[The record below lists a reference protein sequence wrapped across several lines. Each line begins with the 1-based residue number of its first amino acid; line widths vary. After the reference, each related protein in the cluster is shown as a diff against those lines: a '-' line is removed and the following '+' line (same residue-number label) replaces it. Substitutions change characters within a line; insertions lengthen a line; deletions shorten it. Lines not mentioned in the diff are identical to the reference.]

1 MKKYKVSGMD
11 SNYGWEEI
19 NMEKYRI
26 ELIKIGSYNS
36 TIDNTDTRLTQE
48 ELTEFMDDWF
58 SAEVVNNRDDYIMQ
72 LVDNET
78 GEIICKAY

>member
-1 MKKYKVSGMD
+1 
-11 SNYGWEEI
+11 
-19 NMEKYRI
+19 MEKYRI

-58 SAEVVNNRDDYIMQ
+58 AAEVVNNRDDFIMQ
-72 LVDNET
+72 LVDNDTDEV
-78 GEIICKAY
+78 ICKAF

>member
-1 MKKYKVSGMD
+1 
-11 SNYGWEEI
+11 
-19 NMEKYRI
+19 MEKYRI

-58 SAEVVNNRDDYIMQ
+58 SAEVVNNRDDFIMQ
-72 LVDNET
+72 LVDNDTDEV
-78 GEIICKAY
+78 ICKAF

>member
-1 MKKYKVSGMD
+1 
-11 SNYGWEEI
+11 
-19 NMEKYRI
+19 MEKYRI

-58 SAEVVNNRDDYIMQ
+58 SAEVVNNRDDFIMQ

-78 GEIICKAY
+78 DEIICKAY

>member
-1 MKKYKVSGMD
+1 
-11 SNYGWEEI
+11 
-19 NMEKYRI
+19 MEKYRI

-36 TIDNTDTRLTQE
+36 TIDNTDIRLTQG
-48 ELTEFMDDWF
+48 ELDEVMDEWF
-58 SAEVVNNRDDYIMQ
+58 DCANCDPDECYGSDYPLCDRGDYIMQ

>member
-1 MKKYKVSGMD
+1 
-11 SNYGWEEI
+11 
-19 NMEKYRI
+19 MEKYRI

-36 TIDNTDTRLTQE
+36 TIDNTDTRLTHE
-48 ELTEFMDDWF
+48 ELEKVMDDWF
-58 SAEVVNNRDDYIMQ
+58 ECYNCDKDECYLYGYSYYNCDRDDYIMQ

>member
-1 MKKYKVSGMD
+1 
-11 SNYGWEEI
+11 
-19 NMEKYRI
+19 MEKYRI

-58 SAEVVNNRDDYIMQ
+58 SAEVINNRDDFIMQ
-72 LVDNET
+72 LVDNDTDEV
-78 GEIICKAY
+78 ICKAF

>member
-1 MKKYKVSGMD
+1 MV
-11 SNYGWEEI
+11 
-19 NMEKYRI
+19 KYRI

-58 SAEVVNNRDDYIMQ
+58 SAEVVNNRDDFIMQ

-78 GEIICKAY
+78 DEIICKAY